1 MRKILTY
8 LLIFSLCGL
17 VVFSTE
23 VAADEQA
30 DGQIVVVD
38 SLLQTDPALEQ
49 QLDDILALQ
58 LTDPQASS
66 QQLAALLAAMQPN
79 TPIETRVRALTYQLF
94 NALYANDTQTTEQI
108 LATLQQLKAA
118 NLPLNVRVEIQAAE
132 LEVDIHQNRLNEAY
146 LKAEE
151 IQGFISDVS
160 NPRIRYWVNALLGR
174 LFRLDSQYDK
184 ALTHY
189 ELALDALFATSDDRQ
204 FVRRA
209 YLSQQMAQVYAE
221 QKNWPAARAT
231 IETLYEEVKRNKAL
245 SLLPDIYITLGFVLA
260 AQEDL
265 VAAADIYQRG
275 LTLARANKQQSLAI
289 TFLNNLGTI
298 YLEKGDA
305 AEANRIY
312 AEALAEA
319 EALNDEENIQLLKF
333 NIGYAQVLAGEHAAG
348 IAKMLDTMEFYQQ
361 RNYKPEMEDILGWL
375 AKAYKA
381 MGDFK
386 MQAATLEQQMQLREE
401 IMTAEREK
409 NTQTLQAR
417 YDLKSQNQ
425 QITILQQQN
434 SLQEELLKN
443 KKLQQTITLLFAVIM
458 LIAAALLINLYR
470 KVRKTNQKLKEV
482 NKQLEFQ
489 SLRDPLTGLL
499 NRRAMQE
506 KMASRHTTADKSACG
521 LLILDI
527 DFFKQI
533 NDNYGHAAGDK
544 VLVEIS
550 RRLSKLVKNN
560 EMLIRWGGEEFLMV
574 LDSSSCKA
582 IDALCQRILTTIS
595 ATSIMDEGK
604 SIDVTISGGFINL
617 PFAGVA
623 EQQLN
628 WERVLQIA
636 DMALYLSKVNG
647 RNQVTAIDGLTVPFA
662 QAEPHLFSDLNGAIR
677 ENQIIYHKISGNS

>member
-1 MRKILTY
+1 MRKPTTY
-8 LLIFSLCGL
+8 LLICSLCGL
-17 VVFSTE
+17 LVLSSE
-23 VAADEQA
+23 IKADEHA

-58 LTDPQASS
+58 LTDPQAAS
-66 QQLAALLAAMQPN
+66 QQLAAVLAAMQQQ
-79 TPIETRVRALTYQLF
+79 TPVETKVRAITYQLF
-94 NALYANDTQTTEQI
+94 NALYANDTQATEQI
-108 LATLQQLKAA
+108 LTKLQQFKTA
-118 NLPLNVRVEIQAAE
+118 NLPLNARIEIQAAE
-132 LEVDIHQNRLNEAY
+132 LEVDVIQNRLNQAY

-151 IQGFISDVS
+151 IQAVISDIS

-174 LFRLDSQYDK
+174 LFRIDSQYDK
-184 ALTHY
+184 ALKHY
-189 ELALDALFATSDDRQ
+189 DLALDALSTTSDSRQ
-204 FVRRA
+204 FIRRA

-221 QKNWPAARAT
+221 QKNWPAAKDLL
-231 IETLYEEVKRNKAL
+231 EKLYEETKRNNAE

-260 AQEDL
+260 AQQDFT
-265 VAAADIYQRG
+265 AAADIYQRG
-275 LTLARANKQQSLAI
+275 LILSRKNKQQNLAI
-289 TFLNNLGTI
+289 TFMNNLGSI
-298 YLEKGDA
+298 YIEHGEIAK
-305 AEANRIY
+305 ANEIFQQ
-312 AEALAEA
+312 ALQEA
-319 EALNDEENIQLLKF
+319 EALSDEENIQLLKF
-333 NIGYAQVLAGEHAAG
+333 NIGYAQVLAGEHEAG
-348 IAKMLDTMEFYQQ
+348 IAQMLDTLTFYQK

-401 IMTAEREK
+401 IMAAEREK

-443 KKLQQTITLLFAVIM
+443 RKLQQTITLLFVVIM
-458 LIAAALLINLYR
+458 LIASALLINLYR
-470 KVRKTNQKLKEV
+470 KVRKTNKKLKEV

-506 KMASRHTTADKSACG
+506 KMAARHASEEKSACG

-544 VLVEIS
+544 VLIEIS
-550 RRLSKLVKNN
+550 HRLNMLVKND

-574 LDSSSCKA
+574 LDSSSCAA

-595 ATSIMDEGK
+595 ATSIMYEGK

-647 RNQVTAIDGLTVPFA
+647 RNQITAIDGLTVPFA
-662 QAEPHLFSDLNGAIR
+662 QAEPHLQSDLNGAIR
-677 ENQIIYHKISGNS
+677 EKQIQYHVVNG